1 MYKVVVITIENCT
14 NAKVHIIKVEN
25 RELFWIK
32 MIDIQNG
39 LGLKNMT
46 DLVRKEIHGI
56 FETNNPTEEQV
67 KK

>member
-14 NAKVHIIKVEN
+14 NAKVHTIKVEN